1 MSRSIVSR
9 AAFPHPCTNKES
21 PSLCLLRAVPRRLW
35 HPASSVRKRK
45 ASYLRSNPVQ
55 SVGHALAPLAP
66 TSPSPSPNRSPPPSL
81 LARRNRRAR
90 LHPRRRTSDETKP
103 STSPSSSRDAATLA
117 SRTCDPGESCARL
130 PTPHPL
136 SPSPVPPTLVVKPQP
151 SLDRALGAR
160 LRRPHPNPPPADN
173 PSSQSSIF
181 LIKQCVKTQF
191 CYCFDDNT

>member
-1 MSRSIVSR
+1 M
-9 AAFPHPCTNKES
+9 
-21 PSLCLLRAVPRRLW
+21 W
-35 HPASSVRKRK
+35 HPSSSVRKRK

-55 SVGHALAPLAP
+55 SVGHALALAPLAP

-81 LARRNRRAR
+81 LARWNHRAR
-90 LHPRRRTSDETKP
+90 SHPCRRTSDETKP
-103 STSPSSSRDAATLA
+103 STSPSSSRDAAALA

>member
-1 MSRSIVSR
+1 MCHILHRPVAFRILAQTRKAPSRVSFVR
-9 AAFPHPCTNKES
+9 YRGYCGTRHRRLEKGKPAISAPIQSNRSATPSLLSLLRRPRPHPIG
-21 PSLCLLRAVPRRLW
+21 R
-35 HPASSVRKRK
+35 
-45 ASYLRSNPVQ
+45 
-55 SVGHALAPLAP
+55 
-66 TSPSPSPNRSPPPSL
+66 PPPSL
-81 LARRNRRAR
+81 LARWNRWAR
-90 LHPRRRTSDETKP
+90 SHLRRRTSDETKP
-103 STSPSSSRDAATLA
+103 STLPSSSRDAAALA

-151 SLDRALGAR
+151 SLDRALGVR
-160 LRRPHPNPPPADN
+160 LRQPHPNPPPIDN